1 MILGRKGEDKRRE
14 AVDTASR
21 AADAALAA
29 LARND
34 IDAARHELSA
44 SPKKLDF
51 SDIGW
56 KVALVQSLIDLK
68 ADKVKQG
75 IQGLERVCARIDD
88 TNLSRDDR
96 GYLRLFCLYR
106 ATESTKDGRAP
117 ASLRAQAE
125 DFRFDQTLISPEL
138 RVQLPLKVVEEKISA
153 APPKPSGMG
162 DL

>member
-96 GYLRLFCLYR
+96 GYLRLFCL
-106 ATESTKDGRAP
+106 
-117 ASLRAQAE
+117 
-125 DFRFDQTLISPEL
+125 
-138 RVQLPLKVVEEKISA
+138 
-153 APPKPSGMG
+153 
-162 DL
+162 